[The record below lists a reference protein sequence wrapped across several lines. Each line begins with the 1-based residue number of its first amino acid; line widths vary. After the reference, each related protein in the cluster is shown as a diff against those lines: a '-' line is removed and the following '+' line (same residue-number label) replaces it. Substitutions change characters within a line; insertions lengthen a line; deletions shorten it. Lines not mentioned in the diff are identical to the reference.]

1 MNNKKKYKLLAL
13 DVVDG
18 LDDNFYV
25 VDINGLIGL
34 KPIIQ
39 HFDEFNNRI
48 KDLFGN
54 DFYFDCS
61 NIINESEKIK
71 LGSQNEDSPI
81 WISNNKFD
89 FENKLEWRKK
99 FNISAPR
106 IGTKISIHQN
116 PDYPKFLFKPE
127 IGYKSIGIKIFNHTK
142 KPHYSQSEI
151 FDILNYYKDIAQINQ
166 NNFVEEFIPSKLIG
180 DFCYTSR
187 VLILVN
193 ESEHHPLLFLN
204 RKCAKPIIKNL
215 KNGILNTEE
224 SLSYLSN
231 VSDINRTYLTNEDPK
246 LRDFI
251 LNIKFN

>member
-18 LDDNFYV
+18 LDNNFYV
-25 VDINGLIGL
+25 IDINGLIGL

-39 HFDEFNNRI
+39 HFEEFNNRI

-54 DFYFDCS
+54 DFYFDCPDIIHENE
-61 NIINESEKIK
+61 NIKI
-71 LGSQNEDSPI
+71 GSQNENSPI

-99 FNISAPR
+99 FNISSPS
-106 IGTKISIHQN
+106 IGAKISIHQN

-127 IGYKSIGIKIFNHTK
+127 LGYKSIGIKLFNHITK
-142 KPHYSQSEI
+142 PYYTQSEI
-151 FDILNYYKDIAQINQ
+151 FDILNYYRNTVQTNQ
-166 NNFVEEFIPSKLIG
+166 NIFVEEFIPSKLI
-180 DFCYTSR
+180 DEFCYTSR
-187 VLILVN
+187 VLMLVN
-193 ESEHHPLLFLN
+193 ENEHYPLLFLN

-215 KNGILNTEE
+215 KNGILSPEE

-231 VSDINRTYLTNEDPK
+231 VSDINRQYFTNEDPK
-246 LRDFI
+246 FRDFI
-251 LNIKFN
+251 TNIKLN